1 MSNLQNY
8 NVYFLYFQ
16 VLSLPSNFTYNPPGS
31 ERISTQRHP
40 STGSQ
45 GRRKTLHGPQ
55 TIFLSHLDDIK
66 NIDESTS
73 DLYNIQETVD
83 VKNLEDRNKSLLHI
97 ETNFDDIIT
106 INQHTENLLKVKENE
121 ENNLLK
127 ISEKDI
133 SVCPPSKILKEREP
147 HKPSTKTIK
156 ENILSIPAETKPT
169 KTSIS
174 LTVPDAKPP
183 KIKENVLMVP
193 MEQKPL
199 HKLYGSTKHLFR
211 QKSMDVCSEQTPFLL
226 SAQQSTEESD
236 KSEPAVSIELRL
248 QDTHDTVQR
257 IISERRKLDGQ
268 LKEVEDFD
276 IFERTHDSRECLTD
290 REVTQISSSVFVDH
304 PDIAEDLC

>member
-1 MSNLQNY
+1 M
-8 NVYFLYFQ
+8 
-16 VLSLPSNFTYNPPGS
+16 SLPSNFTYNPPGT
-31 ERISTQRHP
+31 ERASTQRHP

-55 TIFLSHLDDIK
+55 TIFLTHLDDIK

-73 DLYNIQETVD
+73 DIYNIPETVNAKH
-83 VKNLEDRNKSLLHI
+83 VEERSLLHI
-97 ETNFDDIIT
+97 QTNFDDIIT
-106 INQHTENLLKVKENE
+106 INQHTENMLKVKENE
-121 ENNLLK
+121 QGNLLK
-127 ISEKDI
+127 VSERDI
-133 SVCPPSKILKEREP
+133 NVYPPAKLLKEKEQY
-147 HKPSTKTIK
+147 KPTTKTIK
-156 ENILSIPAETKPT
+156 ENILSISGQAKPL
-169 KTSIS
+169 KTCMS
-174 LTVPDAKPP
+174 LTVPDTKLL

-199 HKLYGSTKHLFR
+199 QKLYGSTKHLFR
-211 QKSMDVCSEQTPFLL
+211 QKSMDVCNEQTPFLL
-226 SAQQSTEESD
+226 SPQQSTEESD

-268 LKEVEDFD
+268 MKEVEDFD